1 MNNNNKNVKENI
13 RRTTIVLPQHIDEAL
28 HELCLY
34 YHLSRSSVLSLL
46 VDQEVER
53 KQKELEQLRKKRSKG
68 YCEIID

>member
-1 MNNNNKNVKENI
+1 MKSTKEDA
-13 RRTTIVLPQHIDEAL
+13 RRTTIVLPSHIDEAL

-34 YHLSRSSVLSLL
+34 YHLSRSSVISLL

-53 KQKELEQLRKKRSKG
+53 KRKELEHLREKRSKG